1 MKIVEPKVPVAI
13 WQRSGGKDIVLN
25 IGLTDTLIRFIILVF
40 LPVLALLID
49 IHLVIYTAPVIAYLF
64 ITTLVRFCVVKYC
77 WQHYISRSGAPALID
92 YGKDLNYP
100 EETL

>member
-1 MKIVEPKVPVAI
+1 MKIVEMKAPGAI

-25 IGLTDTLIRFIILVF
+25 VGLTDTLIRFIIIVF
-40 LPVLALLID
+40 LPILALLINV
-49 IHLVIYTAPVIAYLF
+49 HLVIYTAPIIAYLF
-64 ITTLVRFCVVKYC
+64 ITTLVRFCVIKYC
-77 WQHYISRSGAPALID
+77 WQHYISRSGAIAIKD